1 MSHLAIACDL
11 LQRDSQS
18 AVNQGNIPTVWEVQM
33 RQGNLKNRDQGNFAI
48 TNSLTPYVNLCHYRS
63 SLQLFMTID

>member
-33 RQGNLKNRDQGNFAI
+33 RQGNLKI
-48 TNSLTPYVNLCHYRS
+48 ETKET
-63 SLQLFMTID
+63 LQLPTRSLLT